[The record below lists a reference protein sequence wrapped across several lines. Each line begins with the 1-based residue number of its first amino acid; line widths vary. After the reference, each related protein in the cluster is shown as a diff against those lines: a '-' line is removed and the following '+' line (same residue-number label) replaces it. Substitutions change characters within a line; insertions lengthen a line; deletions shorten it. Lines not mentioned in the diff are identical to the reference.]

1 MNVDPQQ
8 IASIVQAVLQQ
19 LQHASP
25 SAAPVAVTPAS
36 PAAVPLVAGSAVA
49 GSAGTLKLTDPVV
62 TWELLRGR
70 LSGIQLV
77 QVGPR
82 TVITP
87 LVRDELRRLGIR
99 LERGTSPL
107 AAPQHASCVGGLLVR
122 DETRW
127 TAEAVAQG
135 TGAAWS
141 VQRGLD
147 ELLTPLRSSA
157 EGAYRHAVVVT
168 PRWAELAWQIG
179 RDTGLR
185 AVAVHSVA
193 TLEQAWLQLQPQVLV
208 VNSSLQSL
216 ASVQAIVQAFATRV
230 RVGGTAPSS

>member
-19 LQHASP
+19 LQHAS
-25 SAAPVAVTPAS
+25 SSVAPVAVAPV
-36 PAAVPLVAGSAVA
+36 AVPAVA
-49 GSAGTLKLTDPVV
+49 GSSGSLKLTDPVV

-82 TVITP
+82 TVVTP

-99 LERGTSPL
+99 LERATASL
-107 AAPQHASCVGGLLVR
+107 AATHVASCVGGLLVR
-122 DETRW
+122 DEARW
-127 TAEAVAQG
+127 TVEAVAQG

-147 ELLTPLRSSA
+147 ELLAPLSSSA
-157 EGAYRHAVVVT
+157 AGAYRHAVVVT

-185 AVAVHSVA
+185 TAAVHSVD
-193 TLEQAWLQLQPQVLV
+193 TLEQAWQQLQPQVLV
-208 VNSSLQSL
+208 VNSTQQSL
-216 ASVQAIVQAFATRV
+216 ASVQAIVQACAARV
-230 RVGGTAPSS
+230 RASRTAPSS